1 MEVKQAN
8 NIAHITTRD
17 LIILVLVFVLT
28 LPLAGFKFAEWWF
41 VTRQDS
47 YVSQISREAAAVVST
62 AKQAEK
68 SYKQEKDELQMQPP
82 FCDTSTYELLKR
94 HEFPV
99 KRDQ

>member
-8 NIAHITTRD
+8 NIAHITARD
-17 LIILVLVFVLT
+17 LIILVLVFVLS

-47 YVSQISREAAAVVST
+47 YVSQISREAAAVIST

-94 HEFPV
+94 HEFPL

>member
-8 NIAHITTRD
+8 NIAYITTRD
-17 LIILVLVFVLT
+17 LIILVLVFVLS

-41 VTRQDS
+41 VARQDS

-68 SYKQEKDELQMQPP
+68 SYKQEKDELVNQPDL
-82 FCDTSTYELLKR
+82 CHLTSYDLLTR
-94 HEFPV
+94 HELPM

>member
-1 MEVKQAN
+1 MEAKQAN
-8 NIAHITTRD
+8 NIAHITTHD

-94 HEFPV
+94 HEFPL

>member
-1 MEVKQAN
+1 MEAKQAN

-17 LIILVLVFVLT
+17 LIILVLVFVLM
-28 LPLAGFKFAEWWF
+28 LPYAGFKFAEWWF
-41 VTRQDS
+41 VTRDDS
-47 YVSQISREAAAVVST
+47 YVSQISREAAAVIST

-94 HEFPV
+94 HEFPL

>member
-8 NIAHITTRD
+8 NTAHITTRD
-17 LIILVLVFVLT
+17 LIILVLVFVLS

-41 VTRQDS
+41 VARQDS
-47 YVSQISREAAAVVST
+47 YVSQISREAAAVIST

-94 HEFPV
+94 HEFPL

>member
-1 MEVKQAN
+1 MEAKQAN

-47 YVSQISREAAAVVST
+47 YVSQVSREAAAIVST
-62 AKQAEK
+62 AQQADK
-68 SYKQEKDELQMQPP
+68 SYKQEKDELVNQPAL
-82 FCDTSTYELLKR
+82 CDLNSYGLLKR
-94 HEFPV
+94 HEFPL

>member
-41 VTRQDS
+41 VTRDDS
-47 YVSQISREAAAVVST
+47 YVMQVTREAAAVVST
-62 AKQAEK
+62 AQQAKK
-68 SYKQEKDELQMQPP
+68 SYIQEKGELVNQPALCP
-82 FCDTSTYELLKR
+82 LTSYYLLKR
-94 HEFPV
+94 HEFPL

>member
-28 LPLAGFKFAEWWF
+28 LPLAGFKFAVWWF
-41 VTRQDS
+41 VTRDDS
-47 YVSQISREAAAVVST
+47 YVMQVTKEAAAVVST
-62 AKQAEK
+62 AQQAKK
-68 SYKQEKDELQMQPP
+68 SYIQEKDELVNQPALCP
-82 FCDTSTYELLKR
+82 LTSYDLLKR
-94 HEFPV
+94 HEFPL

>member
-17 LIILVLVFVLT
+17 LIILVFVFVLS

-47 YVSQISREAAAVVST
+47 YVSQISREAAAVIST

-94 HEFPV
+94 HEFPL

>member
-8 NIAHITTRD
+8 NIAHITARD
-17 LIILVLVFVLT
+17 LIILVLVFVLS

-94 HEFPV
+94 HEFPL

>member
-41 VTRQDS
+41 VTRDDS
-47 YVSQISREAAAVVST
+47 YVSQVSREAAAVIST

-94 HEFPV
+94 HEFPL

>member
-8 NIAHITTRD
+8 NIAYITTRD
-17 LIILVLVFVLT
+17 LIILVLVFVLS

-41 VTRQDS
+41 VARQDS

-68 SYKQEKDELQMQPP
+68 SYKQEKDELVSQPAL
-82 FCDTSTYELLKR
+82 CGLTSYDLFKR
-94 HEFPV
+94 HELPM

>member
-17 LIILVLVFVLT
+17 LIIPVLVFVLT

-47 YVSQISREAAAVVST
+47 YVSQVSREATAIVST
-62 AKQAEK
+62 AQQAEK
-68 SYKQEKDELQMQPP
+68 SYKQEKDELVNRPDL
-82 FCDTSTYELLKR
+82 CHLTSYDLLTR
-94 HEFPV
+94 HEFPL

>member
-17 LIILVLVFVLT
+17 LIILVLVFVLS

-94 HEFPV
+94 HEFPL

>member
-8 NIAHITTRD
+8 NIAHITARD
-17 LIILVLVFVLT
+17 LIILVLVFVLS

-47 YVSQISREAAAVVST
+47 YVSQISREAAAVIST
-62 AKQAEK
+62 AQQAEK

>member
-8 NIAHITTRD
+8 NIARITTRD
-17 LIILVLVFVLT
+17 LIILVLVFALT

-47 YVSQISREAAAVVST
+47 YVSQVSREAAAVVST

-68 SYKQEKDELQMQPP
+68 SYKQEKDELSKQPTHCQ
-82 FCDTSTYELLKR
+82 FSSYELLKR
-94 HEFPV
+94 REFP
-99 KRDQ
+99 

>member
-8 NIAHITTRD
+8 NIAHITARD
-17 LIILVLVFVLT
+17 LIILVLVFVLS

-47 YVSQISREAAAVVST
+47 YVSQISCEAAAVVST

-94 HEFPV
+94 HEFPL

>member
-8 NIAHITTRD
+8 NIARITTRD

-41 VTRQDS
+41 VTRDDS

-68 SYKQEKDELQMQPP
+68 SYKQDKDELQMQPP

-94 HEFPV
+94 HEFPL

>member
-1 MEVKQAN
+1 MEAKQAN

-28 LPLAGFKFAEWWF
+28 LPLAGFKFVEWWF
-41 VTRQDS
+41 VTRDDS

-94 HEFPV
+94 HEFPL

>member
-8 NIAHITTRD
+8 DIAHITTRD
-17 LIILVLVFVLT
+17 LIILVLVFVLS

>member
-8 NIAHITTRD
+8 DIAHITTRD

-41 VTRQDS
+41 VTRDDS

-94 HEFPV
+94 HEFPL

>member
-8 NIAHITTRD
+8 NIAHITARD

-41 VTRQDS
+41 VTRDDS

-68 SYKQEKDELQMQPP
+68 SYKQEKDELQMQSP

-94 HEFPV
+94 HEFPL

>member
-1 MEVKQAN
+1 MEAKQAN
-8 NIAHITTRD
+8 NTAHITTRD

-47 YVSQISREAAAVVST
+47 YVSQVSREAAAIVST
-62 AKQAEK
+62 AQQAEK

-94 HEFPV
+94 HEFPL

>member
-17 LIILVLVFVLT
+17 LIILVLVFALT

-47 YVSQISREAAAVVST
+47 YVSQISREAAAVIST

-94 HEFPV
+94 HEFPL

>member
-94 HEFPV
+94 HEFPL

>member
-41 VTRQDS
+41 VTRDDS

-62 AKQAEK
+62 AQQAEK

-94 HEFPV
+94 HEFPL
-99 KRDQ
+99 KKDQ

>member
-41 VTRQDS
+41 VTRDDS
-47 YVSQISREAAAVVST
+47 YVSQVSREAAAIVST
-62 AKQAEK
+62 AQQAEK
-68 SYKQEKDELQMQPP
+68 SYKQEKDELVSQPALCP
-82 FCDTSTYELLKR
+82 FTSYDLLKR
-94 HEFPV
+94 HEFPL
-99 KRDQ
+99 KKDQ

>member
-17 LIILVLVFVLT
+17 LIILVLVFVLS

-41 VTRQDS
+41 VTRHDS

-62 AKQAEK
+62 AQQAEK
-68 SYKQEKDELQMQPP
+68 SYKQEKDEMVNQSAL
-82 FCDTSTYELLKR
+82 CHLTSYDLLKR

>member
-8 NIAHITTRD
+8 NIAHITARD
-17 LIILVLVFVLT
+17 LIILVLVFVLS

-41 VTRQDS
+41 VTRDDS

-94 HEFPV
+94 HEFPL